1 VLIVPQKENIMSLSE
16 AMRIVQ
22 KMSAWSMMAQGVPV
36 GKEPEPITEDLQT
49 LLSAN
54 RKVKKAKEKIVK
66 EIRKNPSPPLTRKK
80 QPIQLTLPDRT
91 IAALF
96 VAANF
101 PGNNTENID
110 VLSMHGDNIVLCIDK
125 KTL

>member
-1 VLIVPQKENIMSLSE
+1 MSLSE
-16 AMRIVQ
+16 AMKIVQ
-22 KMSAWSMMAQGVPV
+22 KMCAWSMMAQGVPV

-54 RKVKKAKEKIVK
+54 RKVKKAKQKIIK
-66 EIRKNPSPPLTRKK
+66 EIRKNPTTPVTRKK
-80 QPIQLTLPDRT
+80 QPIRLTLSDRT

-101 PGNNTENID
+101 PGNNPEKVDI
-110 VLSMHGDNIVLCIDK
+110 LGMHLDNIVLCVDK
-125 KTL
+125 NMF